1 MDMSSLIRQYAFG
14 TFFLIFG
21 IYQATM
27 KDYLEVT
34 LYMTAGAAF
43 IFNSLSKES
52 RLANFKAAL
61 VVITW
66 ALIIIAAV
74 LFLYVLQF
82 KL

>member
-1 MDMSSLIRQYAFG
+1 MNSIIRHYAFG
-14 TFFLIFG
+14 AFFIIFG
-21 IYQATM
+21 IYQATR
-27 KDYLEVT
+27 KDHLEVA
-34 LYMTAGAAF
+34 LYLTAGAAF
-43 IFNSLSKES
+43 IFNSLSKEP
-52 RLANFKAAL
+52 RLANFKTAL